1 MTGFFRDSTGLT
13 CDGVPIGSVARHAG
27 TPLYM
32 YSAAAIREAYRAL
45 DAAFTPYPHTIH
57 YALKANSTL
66 AIVRLLRELGSHAD
80 ANSGGEIEVA
90 LRGGFLPE
98 QIVFT
103 GVGKTHDELVR
114 AVSLGLKAINV
125 ESAGELDRIAR
136 IAADL
141 GTRARVALRVN
152 PDIDSETHR
161 YIATGLKESKFGVPI
176 ELAVGLFREM
186 ASRPSLYLTGL
197 HLHLGS
203 QIVTIDPLR
212 RGAEAL
218 VGLARELCDAGIR
231 LEYLDLGGGLGIS
244 YDEQPVPGPEEYAA
258 AVLPVVRGSGLAV
271 VLEPGRRIVGA
282 AGALV
287 AGVVDVKQF
296 PGTRRFI
303 VLDAGMSEL
312 IRPALYGAF
321 HRIVPVDPR
330 PGPLEPCD
338 IVGPVCESSD
348 ALGRDRLMPPLE
360 PGDLVAVLDAGA
372 YGSAM
377 ASNYLRR
384 PLPAE
389 ILVDGGR
396 WQFARRR
403 QTMDEMLGPEEEG
416 GVRKG

>member
-1 MTGFFRDSTGLT
+1 MAGFFRDRTTLT
-13 CDGVPIGSVARHAG
+13 CDGVPIGSIVQGAG
-27 TPLYM
+27 TPTYV
-32 YSAAAIREAYRAL
+32 YSAAAIREAYQAL
-45 DAAFTPYPHTIH
+45 DAAFASCPHTIH

-66 AIVRLLRELGSHAD
+66 AIVGLLRELGSHVD

-90 LRGGFLPE
+90 LRSGYSPG

-103 GVGKTHDELVR
+103 GVGKTRDELVR
-114 AVSLGLKAINV
+114 AVGLDLKAINV
-125 ESAGELDRIAR
+125 ESDGELDRIAR
-136 IAADL
+136 IAAER

-152 PDIDSETHR
+152 PDIDSETHP
-161 YIATGLKESKFGVPI
+161 YIATGLRQGKFGVPI
-176 ELAVGLFREM
+176 ELAAGLFREM
-186 ASRPSLYLTGL
+186 ASRPSLHLVGV

-203 QIVTIDPLR
+203 QIVTLDPLR

-218 VGLARELCDAGIR
+218 VALARELCDGIR

-244 YDEQPVPGPEEYAA
+244 YDEQPVPSADDYAA
-258 AVLPVVRGSGLAV
+258 AVLPAVRGSGLAV

-287 AGVVDVKQF
+287 ARVVDTKQF
-296 PGTRRFI
+296 PGSRRFV
-303 VLDAGMSEL
+303 VLDAGMTEL

-321 HRIVPVDPR
+321 HRIVAVEPR
-330 PGPLEPCD
+330 PGPLAPCD

-348 ALGRDRLMPPLE
+348 SFGRDRPMPPLE
-360 PGDLVAVLDAGA
+360 PGDLVALLDAGA

-389 ILVDGGR
+389 VLVDSGR
-396 WQFARRR
+396 WRLVRRR
-403 QTMDEMLGPEEEG
+403 QTLDEMLGPEQ
-416 GVRKG
+416 

>member
-1 MTGFFRDSTGLT
+1 MTGFFRDSTTLT
-13 CDGVPIGSVARHAG
+13 CDGVPIDSIALAVG
-27 TPLYM
+27 TPLYV
-32 YSAAAIREAYRAL
+32 YSAAAIRDAFRAL
-45 DAAFTPYPHTIH
+45 DAAFASCPHTIH

-66 AIVRLLRELGSHAD
+66 AIVRLLREIGSQAD
-80 ANSGGEIEVA
+80 ANSGGEIEIA
-90 LRGGFLPE
+90 LRAGFLPD

-114 AVSLGLKAINV
+114 AVRLGVKAINV
-125 ESAGELDRIAR
+125 ESAGELERIAR

-152 PDIDSETHR
+152 PDIDSQTHP

-176 ELAVGLFREM
+176 DLALDLFRQM
-186 ASRPSLYLTGL
+186 ASRPSLQLTGI

-203 QIVTIDPLR
+203 QIVTLDPLR
-212 RGAEAL
+212 RAAEAVVAL
-218 VGLARELCDAGIR
+218 SRQLCDAGIR

-244 YDEQPVPGPEEYAA
+244 YDEQPVPSPEEYAA
-258 AVLPVVRGSGLAV
+258 AVLPAVRDSGLAI

-287 AGVVDVKQF
+287 ATVVDVKQF
-296 PGTRRFI
+296 PGSRRFV

-338 IVGPVCESSD
+338 VVGPICESSD
-348 ALGRDRLMPPLE
+348 IFGRDRLMPPLE
-360 PGDLVAVLDAGA
+360 PGDVVAVLDAGA

-389 ILVDGGR
+389 VLVDGGR
-396 WQFARRR
+396 WQVARRR
-403 QTMDEMLGPEEEG
+403 QTMEEMLRLEDGEA
-416 GVRKG
+416 

>member
-1 MTGFFRDSTGLT
+1 MTGFFRDSTTLT
-13 CDGVPIGSVARHAG
+13 CDGVPIDSIALAVG
-27 TPLYM
+27 TPLYV
-32 YSAAAIREAYRAL
+32 YSAAAIRDAFRAL
-45 DAAFTPYPHTIH
+45 DAAFASCPHTIH

-66 AIVRLLRELGSHAD
+66 AIVRLLREIGSQAD
-80 ANSGGEIEVA
+80 ANSGGEIEIA
-90 LRGGFLPE
+90 LRAGFLPD

-114 AVSLGLKAINV
+114 AVKLGVKAINV
-125 ESAGELDRIAR
+125 ESAGELERIAR

-141 GTRARVALRVN
+141 GTQARVALRVN
-152 PDIDSETHR
+152 PDIDSQTHP

-176 ELAVGLFREM
+176 DLALGLFRQM
-186 ASRPSLYLTGL
+186 ASRPSLHLTGI

-203 QIVTIDPLR
+203 QIVTLDPLR
-212 RGAEAL
+212 RAAEAVVAL
-218 VGLARELCDAGIR
+218 SRELCDAGIR

-244 YDEQPVPGPEEYAA
+244 YDEQPVPSPEEYAA
-258 AVLPVVRGSGLAV
+258 AVLPAVRHSGLAI

-287 AGVVDVKQF
+287 ATVVDVKQF
-296 PGTRRFI
+296 PGSRRFV

-338 IVGPVCESSD
+338 VVGPICESSD
-348 ALGRDRLMPPLE
+348 VFGRDRLMPPLE
-360 PGDLVAVLDAGA
+360 PGDVVAVLDAGA

-389 ILVDGGR
+389 VLVDGGR
-396 WQFARRR
+396 WQVARRR
-403 QTMDEMLGPEEEG
+403 QAMEEMLRLEEG
-416 GVRKG
+416 EG